1 MALDLN
7 ELMTDLKTAISE
19 IVGRDLTTVRG
30 FQERQLKAIA
40 QQAALVSAGILTG
53 DITPETREFFLDG
66 LEDMVLN
73 FLKTLRGILEI
84 TIEKAWNAAIR
95 VIWDAIERATGIT
108 LL

>member
-1 MALDLN
+1 MALDLTQ
-7 ELMTDLKTAISE
+7 LIADLKTAISE
-19 IVGRDLTTVRG
+19 IVGKDLTTIRG

-40 QQAALVSAGILTG
+40 QQSALVSTGILTG

-84 TIEKAWNAAIR
+84 TIEKAWNAAVK
-95 VIWDAIERATGIT
+95 VIWDAIEKATGVT